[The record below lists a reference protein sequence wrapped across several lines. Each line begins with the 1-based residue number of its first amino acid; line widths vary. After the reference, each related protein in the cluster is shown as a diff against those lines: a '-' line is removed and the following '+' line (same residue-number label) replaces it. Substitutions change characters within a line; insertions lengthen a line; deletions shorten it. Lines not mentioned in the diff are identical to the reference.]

1 MPSQTEN
8 TPRATATRSVEGGRA
23 CPLPES
29 LVVPSGPF
37 KTRRPQRK
45 FASTGVIT
53 ADLLDRAF
61 E

>member
-1 MPSQTEN
+1 MPSKTEN
-8 TPRATATRSVEGGRA
+8 SGSTARPANGGRA

-45 FASTGVIT
+45 FASTGVVT
-53 ADLLDRAF
+53 ADLLGRAF
-61 E
+61 H